1 MALNME
7 KELWNGMMEDNMLE
21 TFLKVTCMAME
32 NLKKIKVFM
41 KGNLIKTAKFKVL
54 WRLNMDNT

>member
-1 MALNME
+1 
-7 KELWNGMMEDNMLE
+7 
-21 TFLKVTCMAME
+21 MAME